1 MKLTSELL
9 YKKIEQFY
17 HNDYANNSS
26 SYQNLL
32 VIKSA
37 ESYYI
42 YLTQKLTE
50 TLKHTTILVEKTH
63 SGYQS
68 QVKITY
74 SDKSQKLMIVV
85 ARNNGPLCDNYDG
98 HKERTG
104 LLEGK
109 EYNVISWAYNN
120 GRRFTE
126 TDIDSGLK
134 GVGYFANIK
143 EPRFFIK
150 VINEYGIEH
159 DYWNDYFLSSEEFRD
174 MKLNQILN
182 TAIDNKF

>member
-9 YKKIEQFY
+9 YKKIDQFY
-17 HNDYANNSS
+17 HNDYTNNSS

-32 VIKSA
+32 VIIKSA

-74 SDKSQKLMIVV
+74 SDKSQMVPVRFQNEMVIPPPIFENLIPIF
-85 ARNNGPLCDNYDG
+85 RNILIDTVLQ
-98 HKERTG
+98 KTTTTG
-104 LLEGK
+104 
-109 EYNVISWAYNN
+109 V
-120 GRRFTE
+120 
-126 TDIDSGLK
+126 
-134 GVGYFANIK
+134 
-143 EPRFFIK
+143 
-150 VINEYGIEH
+150 
-159 DYWNDYFLSSEEFRD
+159 
-174 MKLNQILN
+174 KLNA
-182 TAIDNKF
+182 TK

>member
-17 HNDYANNSS
+17 HNDYTNNSS

-32 VIKSA
+32 LIIKSA

-50 TLKHTTILVEKTH
+50 TLKYTNILVEKTR

-74 SDKSQKLMIVV
+74 SDKSQMVPVRFQNEMVIPPPILENLIPIF
-85 ARNNGPLCDNYDG
+85 RNIL
-98 HKERTG
+98 
-104 LLEGK
+104 
-109 EYNVISWAYNN
+109 
-120 GRRFTE
+120 
-126 TDIDSGLK
+126 IDTVLQK
-134 GVGYFANIK
+134 
-143 EPRFFIK
+143 
-150 VINEYGIEH
+150 
-159 DYWNDYFLSSEEFRD
+159 
-174 MKLNQILN
+174 
-182 TAIDNKF
+182 T